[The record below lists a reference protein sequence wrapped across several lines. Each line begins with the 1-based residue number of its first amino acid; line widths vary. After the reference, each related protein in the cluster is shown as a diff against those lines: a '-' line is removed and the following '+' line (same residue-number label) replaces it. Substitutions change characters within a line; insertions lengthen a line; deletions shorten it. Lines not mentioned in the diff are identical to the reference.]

1 MSWAVAGP
9 DPPSQQTPE
18 EGGGRVGGQGLEGGG
33 GSCGGEAVVKEITSR
48 IPSRGRSKNR
58 YLFVQ
63 EKRNKNRN

>member
-1 MSWAVAGP
+1 
-9 DPPSQQTPE
+9 
-18 EGGGRVGGQGLEGGG
+18 VGGQGLEGGG